1 MLLLFA
7 GWVRGHSACVFIV
20 IWSKGKSS
28 VDKIAGFAAS
38 FQYIYSGKD
47 QWGC

>member
-7 GWVRGHSACVFIV
+7 GWVCGHNACVFIK
-20 IWSKGKSS
+20 IWSKRKSS
-28 VDKIAGFAAS
+28 VDKIAGFVAT

-47 QWGC
+47 